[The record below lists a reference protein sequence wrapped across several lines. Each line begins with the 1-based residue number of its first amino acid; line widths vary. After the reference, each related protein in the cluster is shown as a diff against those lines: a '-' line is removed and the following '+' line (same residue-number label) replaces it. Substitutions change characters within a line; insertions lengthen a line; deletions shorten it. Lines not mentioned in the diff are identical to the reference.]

1 MLQVNSRNGGWK
13 VFFLAQTKK
22 CQKRVRKQKCG
33 FHISSVWQIV
43 GDNYRW
49 DSMVVAH
56 IQRLLSSGQLG
67 GRTCV
72 VWLSLLSSVGQLV
85 HKNIRS
91 ISKKCLPSSVS
102 WACTRSGNF
111 SDAPAS
117 LDFNHVSE
125 SLIVSNL
132 YVIDHGSKE
141 HQRRKKEGVLLSMK
155 ERFFF
160 LGPTSFGEILCWM
173 LWLGKDFPKL

>member
-1 MLQVNSRNGGWK
+1 MEGGVAFWLK
-13 VFFLAQTKK
+13 QKSA
-22 CQKRVRKQKCG
+22 QKRVRKQKCV
-33 FHISSVWQIV
+33 FHFSSVWQIV

-56 IQRLLSSGQLG
+56 IQRLLSSAQLG

-132 YVIDHGSKE
+132 YVIDQGSKE
-141 HQRRKKEGVLLSMK
+141 HQRRKKEGEDIAHRRRGLLINECQSIAIAMK
-155 ERFFF
+155 YNQ
-160 LGPTSFGEILCWM
+160 I
-173 LWLGKDFPKL
+173 